1 MTNHTKYKHISTN
14 VEISNPIL
22 GYGGKIV
29 VHNITKDLKMF
40 KLITSHNI
48 IIHHEE
54 INLTYF
60 CYCHKIMNEDI
71 LSLNFFYKRID
82 CFQQY

>member
-1 MTNHTKYKHISTN
+1 MKYKGISTN

-22 GYGGKIV
+22 GNGGKII

-40 KLITSHNI
+40 KLITSHKI
-48 IIHHEE
+48 IMHHEEE

-60 CYCHKIMNEDI
+60 CCCHKIMNEDI
-71 LSLNFFYKRID
+71 LLLRKFDQGID